1 MNSQD
6 IVGPLQEKGFC
17 LLKAEACTDRL
28 LGLDLPRG
36 QGIFELVW
44 IKQGAGTCS
53 LDDETIVFGHSTLC
67 MLLGRRLQLLHTV
80 FPIQG
85 YYIAFLPSF
94 LYPEKLEFQFF
105 DPAGM
110 FWQGN
115 RTVVEVGLGL
125 QSELE
130 GSVNLLETS
139 AGGAVT
145 GAMVRNQ
152 LQALLYGIIRQIGK
166 KASPQLSGYVLVERF
181 QSLVKRD
188 LCLKKTASAYAR
200 ELGVSP
206 NHMNQ
211 VVKRITG
218 LPASYHIIQHKIAEA
233 KKQIALHHWDMK
245 TTAIYLGFKNVSHF
259 CRFFKT
265 NTQMDFSNFRK
276 NQ

>member
-1 MNSQD
+1 M
-6 IVGPLQEKGFC
+6 
-17 LLKAEACTDRL
+17 
-28 LGLDLPRG
+28 
-36 QGIFELVW
+36 
-44 IKQGAGTCS
+44 
-53 LDDETIVFGHSTLC
+53 
-67 MLLGRRLQLLHTV
+67 LHTV
-80 FPIQG
+80 SPVQG

-130 GSVNLLETS
+130 KSVTLLETNT
-139 AGGAVT
+139 GGALT

-152 LQALLYGIIRQIGK
+152 LQALLFGIIRQLGK
-166 KASPQLSGYVLVERF
+166 NASPQLSGYMLVERF

-188 LCLKKTASAYAR
+188 RCLKKTASAYAK

-218 LPASYHIIQHKIAEA
+218 LPASYHIIQHKVAEA
-233 KKQIALHHWDMK
+233 KKQIALHKWDMK
-245 TTAIYLGFKNVSHF
+245 TTAVYLGFKDVSHF

-265 NTQMDFSNFRK
+265 NAGTGFSNFSR